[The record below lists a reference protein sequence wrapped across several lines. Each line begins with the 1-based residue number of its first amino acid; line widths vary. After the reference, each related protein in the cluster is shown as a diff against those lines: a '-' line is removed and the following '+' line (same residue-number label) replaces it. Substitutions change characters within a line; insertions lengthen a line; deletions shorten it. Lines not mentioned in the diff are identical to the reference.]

1 MKKVFSLVVAA
12 LLSVTAAMAQVE
24 FAWNVS
30 ADLVSA
36 YLWRGQ
42 YLGGLSIQPGASI
55 GFEGE
60 HTSLSVGAWGNYGFS
75 DWKFSKNNANPA
87 LDSYMVPELDLF
99 VDFGFYG
106 VHVGATHYYYFG
118 GTKFFNSFNKPEV
131 GGSQTELM
139 LGYHF
144 ADEFVDFGLYLNAYT
159 YILGDDGEYQRTL
172 FTTDELYKRYFSTY
186 LELGYEIALPMD
198 FTLTPVLGAVVNPY
212 SSYADGQTWG
222 DWKHLGFTNLSL
234 RLDKTWEFGDHTSLS
249 VFALGSVNFND
260 INKDN
265 LWLNTSGE
273 EKIGYAQK
281 LNGCIGVNINFE

>member
-1 MKKVFSLVVAA
+1 MVAG
-12 LLSVTAAMAQVE
+12 LLSVTAAVAQVE

-30 ADLVSA
+30 ADLVSS

-75 DWKFSKNNANPA
+75 DWKFMKNNANEG
-87 LDSYMVPELDLF
+87 LNTYMVPELDLIL
-99 VDFGFYG
+99 DFGFYG
-106 VHVGATHYYYFG
+106 VHIGATHYYYFG
-118 GTKFFNSFNKPEV
+118 GTKFFNGFKQPEL

-139 LGYHF
+139 LGYNF
-144 ADEFVDFGLYLNAYT
+144 ADELDFGLYVNAYT
-159 YILGDDGEYQRTL
+159 YICGDDGKMLGAEY
-172 FTTDELYKRYFSTY
+172 YKRYFSTY
-186 LELGYEIALPMD
+186 IELGYEIELPME
-198 FTLTPVLGAVVNPY
+198 FTLTPVLGTVVNPY
-212 SSYADGQTWG
+212 SCYADGPTWS

-273 EKIGYAQK
+273 EKIGYGQK